1 MKRLLVLV
9 ALGTIIAAPAFAKL
23 NTNVRHHVRASHQEQ
38 SSTVPQHAR
47 DTYYERNNNLN
58 PDFQLGGS
66 WWKRH
71 QRRHAPALRSASH
84 K

>member
-1 MKRLLVLV
+1 MKRLFVLV
-9 ALGTIIAAPAFAKL
+9 ALGTVIAAPAFAQRDP
-23 NTNVRHHVRASHQEQ
+23 NGRHHVRASHQEQ
-38 SSTVPQHAR
+38 SSTVPRHAR

-71 QRRHAPALRSASH
+71 QRKHAPASRSVSQ